1 MTKARVLLA
10 DDHALVLDGL
20 RELLEPEFAVVDTA
34 LSSAELLDKASRCR
48 PDVIL
53 LDISMP
59 DLSGLEAAK
68 RLRSALPST
77 KLIFVTMMTEA
88 VQISEAFQV
97 GARGYVLKQAAT
109 SDLVTALQTVLSG
122 RRYVSPQI
130 DPEIR
135 EAIEDPWTRPEGFSA
150 HLTPRQLEVLNLLAR
165 GRATKEIAEA
175 LKISLKTV
183 EFHKGN
189 ICRKLGVHTA
199 SGLTKFAVTR
209 GIASL

>member
-20 RELLEPEFAVVDTA
+20 RELLEPEFTVVDTA